1 MIIDNIKKQDQAQPV
16 RKAYRPGVG
25 IKKEHK
31 SVCQT
36 ATEDE
41 IARQV
46 DECVRREDVV
56 DVVNEIADFFVTVSE
71 LFERGNHFFLFE
83 FFIVENFGIKLGLKV
98 GTLTFR
104 DFPVTG

>member
-1 MIIDNIKKQDQAQPV
+1 MIIDIIKKQDQAQPV
-16 RKAYRPGVG
+16 MKAYRPGVG
-25 IKKEHK
+25 INTHK

-71 LFERGNHFFLFE
+71 LFERGKHFFLFE